1 MVRRVLFKRS
11 RSDRAVARKRIR
23 GPARSESENLLLECQ
38 SKKYEL
44 TNEATHALEILEEY
58 TKRHVVSVEPV
69 VLREILR
76 TTHRVLPP
84 GPPKS
89 KIRGILVFLT
99 RTNIMVTWMKISRAL
114 KVLGEL
120 HRVNTFSKPK
130 EIPFD
135 RIVDST
141 TLLQMSSNPRYEER
155 IEIADAK
162 IQRMRTGG
170 RPLGPGRAQTPAPA
184 NEH

>member
-1 MVRRVLFKRS
+1 MVKGVLFKRS
-11 RSDRAVARKRIR
+11 RPDRAIARRRIR

-38 SKKYEL
+38 SKNYKL
-44 TNEATHALEILEEY
+44 TDKAIHALEILEEY

-76 TTHRVLPP
+76 TAHRMLPP

-99 RTNIMVTWMKISRAL
+99 RSSIMVTWMKISRVL

-120 HRVNTFSKPK
+120 NRVNTFSKPK

-141 TLLQMSSNPRYEER
+141 TLLQMSTNPRYEER

-162 IQRMRTGG
+162 IQRLKQGLG
-170 RPLGPGRAQTPAPA
+170 NARPPAPVA
-184 NEH
+184 N